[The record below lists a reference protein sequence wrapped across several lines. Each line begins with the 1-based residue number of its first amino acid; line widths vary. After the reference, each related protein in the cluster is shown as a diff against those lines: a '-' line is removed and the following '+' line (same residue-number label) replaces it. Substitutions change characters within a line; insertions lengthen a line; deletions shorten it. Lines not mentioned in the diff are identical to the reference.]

1 MKKVLL
7 SLIITVSTMLS
18 TVWAYDFST
27 VVSSGQT
34 LYFNINS
41 NTVSI
46 TYPGSSTY
54 NPYNGYTQPT
64 GNLVIPETI
73 SYNGTT
79 YSVTSIGN
87 YAFSNC
93 SSLTSVTIP
102 DSITSIGNYAFEN
115 CSGLTSVTIPYS
127 VTSIGNYAFK
137 NCSGLTSVII
147 PNSVTSIGYLAFSNC
162 SGLTSITIPN
172 SVTSIGNNAFLNVNN
187 IVYHGSAT
195 GIPWGAYS
203 VNGVIDGNFIY
214 SDSTKTELIRYLGMD
229 TNVTIPNSVTSIG
242 SNVFKNCS
250 SLTSVTILNSVIS
263 VGDYAFYGCSSLT
276 SVTMPNSVISV
287 GDYAFYGCSS
297 LTSVTIPDSI
307 TTIGSCSFYNC
318 RGLTSVTIPNSVT
331 SIGNSVFYNCRGLTS
346 VTIPNSVTSIGGHAF
361 FGCSSLTS
369 ITLPDSLTSIETHC
383 FYSCS
388 SLTSIVIPSSITSL
402 GNYAFDCC
410 YSLQKVYFE
419 GIIPPTITSSSFAG
433 CGSVLFYVPCQSINA
448 YRNASYWSNY
458 SSRIYGMNYDW
469 EHSYDFVLNND
480 SLGMLYFEPID
491 CDSNVVVTVIPYEG
505 YQFVGWSDG
514 GTENPRTFHLIGDT
528 MVTAIIDYVS
538 YTIIG
543 QSNDT
548 IRGTVVGSNTVHY
561 GDSVFIEALPNYGYH
576 FTQWDDGNTDNPR
589 LIVVTWDAEDT
600 NIIVM
605 ETHNVTYT
613 ALFDKNNYNVSLA
626 VDDDSHG
633 YVTGM
638 GAYEYLDVCTISAIA
653 NEGYRFTHWS
663 DGNTDNPRTITI
675 DRDTSITA
683 FFTDYIIPQ
692 ICMVSVQNGRNTVLW
707 EKGLEVE
714 NYNIYRESNIA
725 DEYELVA
732 IVPYDSLSV
741 WVDTVSKPTSRSYR
755 YRMTATDTSGYES
768 EPGDVHKTMH
778 LTINKGIANQWNLVW
793 TEYEGAPYTTY
804 VIYRGTNA
812 SNIQQIDVMP
822 AGGNTTYTDEN
833 AQEGD
838 VYYQVGVM
846 MSSPCNP
853 SKSSSVIM
861 SNIATNGNVGIQN
874 IDLTD
879 VNIFS
884 RMGEIIV
891 ENPSGKSI
899 QVLDAVG
906 RIIYITNNTS
916 YNDFQ
921 VSISVP
927 KSGVYLVKVGDSPAK
942 KVVVVK

>member
-7 SLIITVSTMLS
+7 SLIITISAMLS

-46 TYPGSSTY
+46 TFPGLSVDY
-54 NPYNGYTQPT
+54 AYNGYTQPT
-64 GNLVIPETI
+64 GNLVIPATV

-79 YSVTSIGN
+79 YSVSSIGN
-87 YAFSNC
+87 YAFYGC
-93 SSLTSVTIP
+93 AGLTSVAMP
-102 DSITSIGNYAFEN
+102 DSVISIGEGAFLN
-115 CSGLTSVTIPYS
+115 CNGLTSVTISNS
-127 VTSIGNYAFK
+127 VTSIGN
-137 NCSGLTSVII
+137 S
-147 PNSVTSIGYLAFSNC
+147 AFSHC

-172 SVTSIGNNAFLNVNN
+172 SVVSIGDAAFTCCIGLTSVTIPNSVDSIGYDAFYGVNN
-187 IVYHGSAT
+187 IVYYGSAT
-195 GIPWGAYS
+195 GMPWGAYS
-203 VNGVIDGNFIY
+203 ANGVIDGNFIY
-214 SDSTKTELIRYLGMD
+214 SDSTKTALVRYGGMD
-229 TNVTIPNSVTSIG
+229 TNVTIPNGVISIG
-242 SNVFKNCS
+242 NYAFGNNLYYFPS
-250 SLTSVTILNSVIS
+250 SITSVIIPSSVVSI
-263 VGDYAFYGCSSLT
+263 GDNAFS
-276 SVTMPNSVISV
+276 
-287 GDYAFYGCSS
+287 
-297 LTSVTIPDSI
+297 
-307 TTIGSCSFYNC
+307 NC
-318 RGLTSVTIPNSVT
+318 RNLISVTIPNSVV
-331 SIGNSVFYNCRGLTS
+331 SIGYQAFYDCR
-346 VTIPNSVTSIGGHAF
+346 
-361 FGCSSLTS
+361 SLTS
-369 ITLPDSLTSIETHC
+369 ITLPDSLTTINSFC
-383 FYSCS
+383 FYNCS
-388 SLTSIVIPSSITSL
+388 SLTSIIMPSFLTSL
-402 GNYAFDCC
+402 ESNVFYRC
-410 YSLQKVYFE
+410 YNLQKVYFE
-419 GIIPPTITSSSFAG
+419 GMTPPVITSSSFSD
-433 CGSVLFYVPCQSINA
+433 CGNALFYVPCQSINV
-448 YRNASYWSNY
+448 YRNASGWSNY

-543 QSNDT
+543 QPNDT
-548 IRGTVVGSNTVHY
+548 VRGTVVGSNTVHY
-561 GDSVFIEALPNYGYH
+561 GDSVFIEALANYGYH

-589 LIVVTWDAEDT
+589 LIVVTWDIEDT
-600 NIIVM
+600 TIMV
-605 ETHNVTYT
+605 THNVTYT

-626 VDDDSHG
+626 VDDDTHG

-675 DRDTSITA
+675 DKDTSITA

-732 IVPYDSLSV
+732 IIPYDSLSI

-755 YRMTATDTSGYES
+755 YRMTTTDTSGYES

-778 LTINKGIANQWNLVW
+778 LTINKGIGNQWNLVW

-833 AQEGD
+833 APEGD

-853 SKSSSVIM
+853 SKSSSIIM

-906 RIIYITNNTS
+906 RIIYLTNNTS
-916 YNDFQ
+916 YNDSQ

-927 KSGVYLVKVGDSPAK
+927 KSGVYLIKVGDSPAK